1 MGMPK
6 VFISYRHVDP
16 DQCLAAE
23 LAAFLQSARL
33 GVFVDTKIR
42 IGQEWVQQIEREL
55 SSSQFF
61 VVLLS
66 ADSIRSDMVRREV
79 KLAHTLKKAKHLTI
93 LPVRVGFEGELP
105 YDLGSYLDL
114 IQYSLWKPGGEFSA
128 ICHQILQEIQNP
140 QAESGN
146 GQESHETSPLR
157 LRTLAEAT
165 ELRGAPLPAAD
176 PRLETGAVGLDSP
189 YYVRRQ
195 ADDRVAKLIRDRG
208 VTVLIKGPRQVG
220 KTSLLARGQAMAQS
234 DGQRTLY
241 VDFQLID
248 EAHFASLKGILFY
261 VAYRLARE
269 FRTAV
274 KPADVWD
281 DILGAP
287 ESLTM
292 FLEEAVLNDPKARVT
307 LCLDE
312 VDRVFQF
319 PFRNGFFAMV
329 RAWHNARSRSE
340 LWNRLNLLIGH
351 STEPALFIDD
361 INQSPFNVGE
371 VLRLFDFSR
380 GEVEKLNEINGWPL
394 GTSAEV
400 DDLMNL
406 VGGHPY
412 LLRQSLY
419 VLRTGISSIE
429 ELRRIAVSDTGP
441 FGDHLRRLLWAL
453 RDREKMRVALKQII
467 RESCCSDEADF
478 QRLKSAGLVQGESRQ
493 SASPRCDLYL
503 QYFSKHL

>member
-6 VFISYRHVDP
+6 IFISYRHVDP
-16 DQCLAAE
+16 DQALAAE
-23 LAAFLQSARL
+23 LAAFLEGARL
-33 GVFVDTKIR
+33 SVFVDTKIR
-42 IGQEWVQQIEREL
+42 VGQEWVEQIEREL
-55 SSSQFF
+55 RSSQYF

-66 ADSIRSDMVRREV
+66 EDSIRSDMVRREV
-79 KLAHTLKKAKHLTI
+79 KLAHTLKKAEQLTI

-114 IQYSLWKPGGEFSA
+114 IQYSFWKVGEPFAA
-128 ICHQILQEIQNP
+128 ICNQILQEIQNP
-140 QAESGN
+140 NVAIEDV
-146 GQESHETSPLR
+146 EEPHEACPQR

-176 PRLETGAVGLDSP
+176 PRFETGAVGLDSP

-195 ADDRVAKLIRDRG
+195 ADDRVAKLVRDRG

-220 KTSLLARGQAMAQS
+220 KTSLLARGQAMAKS
-234 DGQRTLY
+234 DGQSTLY

-248 EAHFASLKGILFY
+248 EAHFASLRSILFY
-261 VAYRLARE
+261 FAHRMARE
-269 FRTAV
+269 FRTTL
-274 KPADVWD
+274 KPAELWD
-281 DILGAP
+281 DILGSP
-287 ESLTM
+287 ESLTI
-292 FLEEAVLNDPKARVT
+292 FVEQAVLENPKARVT

-312 VDRVFQF
+312 VDRIFQF
-319 PFRNGFFAMV
+319 PFRNGFFAML
-329 RAWHNARSRSE
+329 RAWHNTRSRSE

-361 INQSPFNVGE
+361 INQSPFNIGE
-371 VLRLFDFSR
+371 VFRLFDFSR
-380 GEVEKLNEINGWPL
+380 VEVERLNEINGWPVRTSVGL
-394 GTSAEV
+394 G
-400 DDLMNL
+400 DLMNL

-412 LLRQSLY
+412 LIRQSLY
-419 VLRTGISSIE
+419 VLRTGISGIE
-429 ELRRIAVSDTGP
+429 ELKRVAVGDNGP

-453 RDREKMRVALKQII
+453 RDRERMRAALKQII
-467 RESCCSDEADF
+467 RDECCADEADF

-493 SASPRCDLYL
+493 SASPRCDLYR

>member
-1 MGMPK
+1 MPK

-16 DQCLAAE
+16 DQRLAAE
-23 LAAFLQSARL
+23 LAAYLESASFQ
-33 GVFVDTKIR
+33 VFVDTKIK
-42 IGQEWVQQIEREL
+42 IGREWVEQIEREL

-79 KLAHTLKKAKHLTI
+79 KLAHALRKAKQLAI
-93 LPVRVGFEGELP
+93 LPVRVCFEGELP

-114 IQYSLWKPGGEFSA
+114 IQYSLWKPGEQFSA
-128 ICHQILQEIQNP
+128 ICRQILEEVQNP
-140 QAESGN
+140 QVVAESSL
-146 GQESHETSPLR
+146 EFHEASPNKLR
-157 LRTLAEAT
+157 SLAEAT

-176 PRLETGAVGLDSP
+176 PRLETGAVGLDSL
-189 YYVRRQ
+189 YYIRRQ
-195 ADDRVAKLIRDRG
+195 ADDRVAKLVRDRG

-220 KTSLLARGQAMAQS
+220 KTSLLARGQAMARS
-234 DGQRTLY
+234 NGQRTFYL
-241 VDFQLID
+241 DFQLID
-248 EAHFASLKGILFY
+248 EAHFTSLKGILFY
-261 VAYRLARE
+261 IAYRLARE

-287 ESLTM
+287 DSLTL
-292 FLEEAVLNDPKARVT
+292 FLEEAVLNDANARFT

-312 VDRVFQF
+312 VDRIFQF

-361 INQSPFNVGE
+361 INQSPFNIGE
-371 VLRLFDFSR
+371 VFRLFDFSR
-380 GEVEKLNEINGWPL
+380 AEVEKLNEINGWPL
-394 GTSAEV
+394 RDSVEI

-412 LLRQSLY
+412 LVRQSLY
-419 VLRTGISSIE
+419 VLRTGISGVE
-429 ELRRIAVSDTGP
+429 ELRRVAVSDTGP

-453 RDREKMRVALKQII
+453 RDRDRMRAALKQII
-467 RESCCSDEADF
+467 RENCCADEADF
-478 QRLKSAGLVQGESRQ
+478 QRLKSAGLVRGESRQ
-493 SASPRCDLYL
+493 AASPRCDLYI

>member
-1 MGMPK
+1 
-6 VFISYRHVDP
+6 
-16 DQCLAAE
+16 
-23 LAAFLQSARL
+23 
-33 GVFVDTKIR
+33 
-42 IGQEWVQQIEREL
+42 
-55 SSSQFF
+55 
-61 VVLLS
+61 
-66 ADSIRSDMVRREV
+66 
-79 KLAHTLKKAKHLTI
+79 
-93 LPVRVGFEGELP
+93 VRVCFEGELP

-114 IQYSLWKPGGEFSA
+114 IQYSLWKPSDEFSA
-128 ICHQILQEIQNP
+128 ICRQILEAIQNP
-140 QAESGN
+140 QAEPETS
-146 GQESHETSPLR
+146 QESYEASPHKLR
-157 LRTLAEAT
+157 ALAEAT

-189 YYVRRQ
+189 YYIRRQ
-195 ADDRVAKLIRDRG
+195 ADDRVAKLVRDRG

-241 VDFQLID
+241 IDFQLID
-248 EAHFASLKGILFY
+248 EAHFASLKSILY
-261 VAYRLARE
+261 YIAYRLARE
-269 FRTAV
+269 FRATV
-274 KPADVWD
+274 KPVDVWD

-287 ESLTM
+287 ESLTL
-292 FLEEAVLNDPKARVT
+292 FLEEAVLNDRNIRVT

-312 VDRVFQF
+312 VDRIFQF

-361 INQSPFNVGE
+361 INQSPFNIGE
-371 VLRLFDFSR
+371 VFRLFDFSR
-380 GEVEKLNEINGWPL
+380 AEAERLNEINGWPVRN
-394 GTSAEV
+394 SAEL

-412 LLRQSLY
+412 LVRQSLY
-419 VLRTGISSIE
+419 VLRTGIASVE
-429 ELRRIAVSDTGP
+429 ELRGVAVSDTGP

-453 RDREKMRVALKQII
+453 RDRERMRAALNQVI
-467 RESCCSDEADF
+467 REKCCSDEADF

-493 SASPRCDLYL
+493 SASTRCDLYL

>member
-1 MGMPK
+1 
-6 VFISYRHVDP
+6 
-16 DQCLAAE
+16 
-23 LAAFLQSARL
+23 
-33 GVFVDTKIR
+33 
-42 IGQEWVQQIEREL
+42 
-55 SSSQFF
+55 
-61 VVLLS
+61 
-66 ADSIRSDMVRREV
+66 
-79 KLAHTLKKAKHLTI
+79 
-93 LPVRVGFEGELP
+93 
-105 YDLGSYLDL
+105 
-114 IQYSLWKPGGEFSA
+114 
-128 ICHQILQEIQNP
+128 
-140 QAESGN
+140 
-146 GQESHETSPLR
+146 
-157 LRTLAEAT
+157 
-165 ELRGAPLPAAD
+165 
-176 PRLETGAVGLDSP
+176 
-189 YYVRRQ
+189 
-195 ADDRVAKLIRDRG
+195 
-208 VTVLIKGPRQVG
+208 
-220 KTSLLARGQAMAQS
+220 MAQS